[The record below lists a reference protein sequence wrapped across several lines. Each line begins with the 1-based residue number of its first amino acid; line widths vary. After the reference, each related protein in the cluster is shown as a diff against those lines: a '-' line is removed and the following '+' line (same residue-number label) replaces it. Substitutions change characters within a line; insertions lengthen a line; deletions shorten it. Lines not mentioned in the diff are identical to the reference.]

1 MVYVPLMKEL
11 GMSLDDIKATPRYEL
26 DGLLYALNTYKTIHA
41 YDGYTPKDIGQMSK
55 DKPEIRSAYNKSINM
70 KRKYERLVGLSKPQ
84 KQNQSLS
91 DVLKGN

>member
-1 MVYVPLMKEL
+1 
-11 GMSLDDIKATPRYEL
+11 MSLEQIKATPRYEL
-26 DGLLYALNTYKTIHA
+26 EGLLYALNTYKTIHA
-41 YDGYTPKDIGQMSK
+41 YDGYTSKDIGQMSK

-70 KRKYERLVGLSKPQ
+70 KRKYERLVGLSKPE

>member
-1 MVYVPLMKEL
+1 
-11 GMSLDDIKATPRYEL
+11 MSLEQIKATPRYEL
-26 DGLLYALNTYKTIHA
+26 DGILYALNTYKTIHA
-41 YDGYTPKDIGQMSK
+41 YDGYTSKDIGQMSK

-70 KRKYERLVGLSKPQ
+70 KRKYERLVGLSKPE